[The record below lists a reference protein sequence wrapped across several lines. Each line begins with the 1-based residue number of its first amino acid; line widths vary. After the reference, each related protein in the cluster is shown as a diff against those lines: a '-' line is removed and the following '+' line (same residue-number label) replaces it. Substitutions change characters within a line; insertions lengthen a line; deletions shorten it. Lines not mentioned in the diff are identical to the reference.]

1 MTQHSK
7 PRNVETAT
15 QLRRIAGV
23 LLTTILEVI
32 DGRRPFK
39 QIQTITTGAAN
50 GLVYDLVQQRTGTA
64 TSTARV
70 RAVHIQLNT
79 PPTTAEFFGTFTR
92 GGPQPRN
99 RRNHRRST
107 ARNLASHRPHHR
119 ITTPTRRRRTT

>member
-15 QLRRIAGV
+15 QLRRITGV

-92 GGPQPRN
+92 GGRSHAIAGTIAEAQPGIWQV
-99 RRNHRRST
+99 T
-107 ARNLASHRPHHR
+107 DLT
-119 ITTPTRRRRTT
+119 IG